1 MSSVSSPTGGSTLAI
16 PVPVPVPVPVPAAA
30 AAAASATASASATAT
45 AHTRTSKKEWEKV
58 IIQVGG
64 VALPDDDDDDETVA
78 WPSGAFDNSSFED
91 FIVAT
96 KPDGDETVEA
106 VFDFANEIVVGARSV
121 IDKLVKQRMKDPN
134 ALITQDK
141 ITRDFEKLYKDNSVI
156 QSFCTNAQRADM
168 SEECSTWTNLFF
180 NDAFIKSGLTGAPTD
195 LIPPVVAVSVKTE
208 KK

>member
-1 MSSVSSPTGGSTLAI
+1 M
-16 PVPVPVPVPVPAAA
+16 
-30 AAAASATASASATAT
+30 
-45 AHTRTSKKEWEKV
+45 
-58 IIQVGG
+58 IIKLGG

-78 WPSGAFDNSSFED
+78 WPSDAFDNSSFED

-106 VFDFANEIVVGARSV
+106 IFDFTNEIVVGARSV
-121 IDKLVKQRMKDPN
+121 IDKLVEQRMKDPN

-180 NDAFIKSGLTGAPTD
+180 NDAFIKSGLTGAPAD